1 MKKEKIRFAIIGL
14 GNIGVRHAKHIEAHP
29 DAHLVSVCDIRPEVL
44 SFFEPSKV
52 QLFDNLYEMLLKGD
66 FDVLSVCTPNVMHAP
81 HTIAALRKGYHV
93 ICEKPMATR
102 SEDSAQMILEAEKAQ
117 RTIFVVKQ
125 NRYNEPVQQV
135 KQLLQQGILGKP
147 YLINVNCFWNRN
159 ADYYQESSWR
169 GTRMQ
174 DGGCL
179 FTQFSHF
186 VDILYYLFGPV
197 QTKSGMVRNF
207 AHPYTELEDSGVFLM
222 ETATGALV
230 NFNFSTCS
238 YEKNLE
244 GAFTILAENGAV
256 KIGGQYLNT
265 IEYQQIEGHVIPD
278 IQIQAK
284 ANDYGKYQGSMSN
297 HDQMIQNVIQTLRG
311 EASIMTSAA
320 EGHEVVR
327 IIESMYASVLLD

>member
-1 MKKEKIRFAIIGL
+1 M
-14 GNIGVRHAKHIEAHP
+14 
-29 DAHLVSVCDIRPEVL
+29 
-44 SFFEPSKV
+44 
-52 QLFDNLYEMLLKGD
+52 
-66 FDVLSVCTPNVMHAP
+66 
-81 HTIAALRKGYHV
+81 
-93 ICEKPMATR
+93 
-102 SEDSAQMILEAEKAQ
+102 
-117 RTIFVVKQ
+117 
-125 NRYNEPVQQV
+125 
-135 KQLLQQGILGKP
+135 
-147 YLINVNCFWNRN
+147 
-159 ADYYQESSWR
+159 
-169 GTRMQ
+169 
-174 DGGCL
+174 
-179 FTQFSHF
+179 
-186 VDILYYLFGPV
+186 
-197 QTKSGMVRNF
+197 
-207 AHPYTELEDSGVFLM
+207 
-222 ETATGALV
+222 

-278 IQIQAK
+278 IHIQAK